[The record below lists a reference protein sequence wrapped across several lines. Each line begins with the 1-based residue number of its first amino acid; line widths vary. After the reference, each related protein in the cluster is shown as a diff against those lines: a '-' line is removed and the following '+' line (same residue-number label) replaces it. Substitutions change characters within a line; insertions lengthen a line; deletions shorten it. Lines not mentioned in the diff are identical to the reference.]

1 MAVAIS
7 GFRGRVVIDGIALLA
22 TKWSVTYKT
31 ELQDASSFEETT
43 GTIGGLVGA
52 NTPVSRYVQSMSDL
66 EFNIDAYYDAIDGI
80 IPSLKPGSLVVLQL
94 FTNKGLASGTNYAGD
109 GATKKFMFSAFVENL
124 TVDTEVRG
132 VIKYTLAGK
141 VSGGAGII
149 LA

>member
-80 IPSLKPGSLVVLQL
+80 SPSLKPGSLVVLQL
-94 FTNKGLASGTNYAGD
+94 FTNKGAASGTNYAGD

>member
-1 MAVAIS
+1 MATAIS

-43 GTIGGLVGA
+43 GTVGGLVGA

-94 FTNKGLASGTNYAGD
+94 FTNKGLASGTNYAGA

-132 VIKYTLAGK
+132 VIKYTLSGK
-141 VSGGAGII
+141 VSGGAGIV

>member
-1 MAVAIS
+1 MAIAIS